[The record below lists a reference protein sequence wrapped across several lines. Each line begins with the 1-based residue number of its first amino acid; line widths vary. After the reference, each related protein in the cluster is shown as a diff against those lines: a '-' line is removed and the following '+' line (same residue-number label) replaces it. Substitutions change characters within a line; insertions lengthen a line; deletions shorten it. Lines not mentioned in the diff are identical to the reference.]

1 MPIKPDNR
9 SPKTIFITGASSGIG
24 EALALYYAAPGVAL
38 YLTGRNAGR
47 LKAVTDICAQQGA
60 RAEGFVINVTDRP
73 AMEMLLN
80 RLDDLTPIDL
90 VIANAGISGG
100 TGVIEGET
108 ADQVRSIFATNVDG
122 VFNTILPLVP
132 RMTAR
137 RTGQIAIMSSLAA
150 FTGWPGAPAY
160 SASKAAVRIF
170 GEALRGSLRKSGV
183 RVNVVCPGFIE
194 SRMTAANDFRMPL
207 LMPANRAAA
216 IIAKGLCNNRG
227 RIAFPLKTYLVSGL
241 IGILPPAF
249 SSMILTKLPQKA
261 AIVQEN

>member
-1 MPIKPDNR
+1 MPTKPGHK

-24 EALALYYAAPGVAL
+24 EALALYYAAPGIVL
-38 YLTGRNAGR
+38 YLTGRNTER
-47 LKAVTDICAQQGA
+47 LKAVTDVCVQQGA
-60 RAEGFVINVTDRP
+60 RAEGFVIDVTDR
-73 AMEMLLN
+73 AGMEALLV
-80 RLDDLTPIDL
+80 RLDEQAPIDL

-100 TGVIEGET
+100 TGVVEGES

-137 RTGQIAIMSSLAA
+137 REGQIAIMSSLAA

-170 GEALRGSLRKSGV
+170 GEALRGSLRAHDV
-183 RVNVVCPGFIE
+183 RVSVICPGFIE
-194 SRMTAANDFRMPL
+194 SRMTAVNEYKMPL
-207 LMPANRAAA
+207 FMPANRAAP
-216 IIAKGLCNNRG
+216 IIARALAANRG
-227 RIAFPLKTYLVSGL
+227 RIAFPFRTYLMSGL
-241 IGILPPAF
+241 IGILPPSL

-261 AIVQEN
+261 AIVQD